1 MLIIL
6 VEYCAG
12 STTSKYSWKSCG
24 GQSRAAGQSCAC
36 RKRLGAKR
44 RRAPSRRIDR
54 ATRHRAEALA
64 KKWGVLSHAVMIAN
78 AWLSASDY
86 YRALA
91 QACGVLFR
99 GEIGPHEVTAPAS
112 LKSPRECLARGL
124 LKEGARGGGWKL
136 RPNAVEEVLT
146 RLEPHH
152 LSLASP
158 DTLRQAVCGHFA
170 GNLAAASVD
179 GLHARFPGPER
190 QSKARTLAAPAA
202 LLAPRGLWGC
212 ARPPGRARL
221 PRAFACAH
229 FHLPAGDRAS
239 RLRRLRSVAPGAF
252 EACQAARSGCRAS
265 ALHHPRAALPRGQY
279 ARPAHRG
286 ARAPRLSGGEARHQ
300 ADPGSGRRR
309 DDRDGRRLTLPGNVE
324 VVVVPDLHPR
334 TKPKALNYAS
344 PCGSRR
350 GCGASS
356 GP

>member
-1 MLIIL
+1 
-6 VEYCAG
+6 
-12 STTSKYSWKSCG
+12 
-24 GQSRAAGQSCAC
+24 
-36 RKRLGAKR
+36 
-44 RRAPSRRIDR
+44 
-54 ATRHRAEALA
+54 
-64 KKWGVLSHAVMIAN
+64 
-78 AWLSASDY
+78 
-86 YRALA
+86 
-91 QACGVLFR
+91 
-99 GEIGPHEVTAPAS
+99 
-112 LKSPRECLARGL
+112 
-124 LKEGARGGGWKL
+124 L

-252 EACQAARSGCRAS
+252 EACQAARSDAELPLYTILVPLYREANML
-265 ALHHPRAALPRGQY
+265 APLTAAL
-279 ARPAHRG
+279 ARLDYPA
-286 ARAPRLSGGEARHQ
+286 AKLDIKLILEAVDVETI
-300 ADPGSGRRR
+300 AMA
-309 DDRDGRRLTLPGNVE
+309 RRLTLPGNVE

-344 PCGSRR
+344 PVANISSSMTRRTGLSATSCAKPSPRSRAAQSCLPPGEAR
-350 GCGASS
+350 SL
-356 GP
+356 